1 MRKLCYFIFSLSIF
15 LIAFQRSASAQQ
27 PAFRVL
33 VVVSLAKDHV
43 KMIDSAKGY
52 LEKIAAENNFQLDFT
67 RDSSQINDSNL
78 ANYQVFIPLHL
89 APFDMSYQQQ
99 AAVEKFVEGGGG
111 WVGIHAAGLSG
122 KRFLRPGMI
131 YWQWFE
137 DFMGGVSYSPHP
149 AFQKGRLM
157 IEDRNH
163 PVTRN
168 LPASFELGDEWYE
181 FDKSPR
187 GNAHIL
193 ATADE
198 SSYHQNKPMGDHPL
212 IWVNEKYRRMVY
224 IGIGHDPS
232 VWTLPEFETLIRD
245 AILWAASK

>member
-1 MRKLCYFIFSLSIF
+1 MRIIRLLAFSVLIF
-15 LIAFQRSASAQQ
+15 LLACQCKLEAQQ
-27 PAFRVL
+27 PTFRVL

-43 KMIDSAKGY
+43 RMIDSAKGY
-52 LEKIAAENNFQLDFT
+52 LEKMAAMNHFQLDFT

-78 ANYQVFIPLHL
+78 AKYQVFIPLHL
-89 APFDMSYQQQ
+89 APFDMSYAQQ
-99 AAVEKFVEGGGG
+99 AAVEKFAEQGGG
-111 WVGIHAAGLSG
+111 WVGIHAAGLTG

-137 DFMGGVSYSPHP
+137 DFMGGISYSPHP
-149 AFQKGRLM
+149 AFQKGRLI

-163 PVTRN
+163 PATRN
-168 LPASFELGDEWYE
+168 LPQSFELSDEWYE

-187 GNAHIL
+187 PNVHVL
-193 ATADE
+193 ASADE
-198 SSYHQNKPMGDHPL
+198 SSYHQNRPMGDHPL
-212 IWVNEKYRRMVY
+212 IWVNEKYRRMIF